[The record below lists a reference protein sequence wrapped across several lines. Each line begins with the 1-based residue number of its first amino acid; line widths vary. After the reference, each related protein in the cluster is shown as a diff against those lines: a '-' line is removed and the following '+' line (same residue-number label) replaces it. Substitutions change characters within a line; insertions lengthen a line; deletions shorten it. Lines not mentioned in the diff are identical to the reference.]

1 MSLFINS
8 FKSNWF
14 DFCES
19 VKSVPFNQHSP
30 HHPVA
35 QDDGPWR
42 FRQDPDR
49 DHATDSEEGGENQA
63 DGEEQPKQHERP
75 ATRGEMQKL
84 RDRFENSMKLVA
96 HLYKDISLRD
106 EFRMVSIATKSFMV
120 EYSKSFPR
128 TLFGLKF

>member
-1 MSLFINS
+1 
-8 FKSNWF
+8 
-14 DFCES
+14 
-19 VKSVPFNQHSP
+19 
-30 HHPVA
+30 
-35 QDDGPWR
+35 
-42 FRQDPDR
+42 
-49 DHATDSEEGGENQA
+49 
-63 DGEEQPKQHERP
+63 
-75 ATRGEMQKL
+75 MQKL